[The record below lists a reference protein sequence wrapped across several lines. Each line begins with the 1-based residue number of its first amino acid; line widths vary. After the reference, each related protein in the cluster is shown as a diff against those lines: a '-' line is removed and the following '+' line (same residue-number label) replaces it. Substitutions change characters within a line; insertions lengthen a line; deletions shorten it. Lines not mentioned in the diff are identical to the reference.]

1 MIAGSES
8 SHQASVPSSQ
18 WHQPVLIDR
27 LFERILVS
35 GRQSRWLNLVWFPPS
50 LLIVEAVAGWMPS
63 TFFGLWRRPWRTAM
77 GKEKEK
83 LHKIEVHP
91 PHSGVLQFHLIFAT
105 SDYGDIILRRSQ
117 GLDPCRTHFDVFTSV
132 TGIHTEEQEAS
143 AVHLLYFIVSCHVNL
158 SIFICSRCSLMAS
171 NSETWELTT
180 ILILVL
186 LWNSFSFLV

>member
-1 MIAGSES
+1 
-8 SHQASVPSSQ
+8 
-18 WHQPVLIDR
+18 
-27 LFERILVS
+27 
-35 GRQSRWLNLVWFPPS
+35 
-50 LLIVEAVAGWMPS
+50 
-63 TFFGLWRRPWRTAM
+63 M

-117 GLDPCRTHFDVFTSV
+117 GLDPCRTHFDVFTPV

-171 NSETWELTT
+171 NSET
-180 ILILVL
+180 
-186 LWNSFSFLV
+186 